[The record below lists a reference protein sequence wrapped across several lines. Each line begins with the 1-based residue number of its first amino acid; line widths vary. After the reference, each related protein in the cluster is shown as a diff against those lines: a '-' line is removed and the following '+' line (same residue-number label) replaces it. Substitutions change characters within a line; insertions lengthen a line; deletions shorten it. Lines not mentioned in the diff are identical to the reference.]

1 MAQDLYD
8 LPLYDMF
15 VKSGTNQISDIWRD
29 SLATLMQ
36 SLQEVI
42 SKYGIF
48 VPRITQTERDNLQNV
63 VNGQLIYN
71 TTANKFQ
78 GFENNAWAN
87 LI

>member
-8 LPLYDMF
+8 LPLYDTF

-63 VNGQLIYN
+63 INGQLIYN

-78 GFENNAWAN
+78 GYEAGAWAN